1 MFTVNDI
8 IYDPKHEGVES
19 IVGKKVFFGYRIK
32 ELLEEANSNSES
44 YKGVLK
50 EVTNKG
56 FLIEGFSSEWEM
68 IIPAPENKPRPF
80 DSFEEFAL
88 AYDSVF
94 DGFDSV
100 GKCMFRGGFWLID
113 KNTNER
119 LLVKGYTDDGIIL
132 EFDVL
137 SWEYVLE
144 HFLMPD
150 KTPCGVKEE

>member
-1 MFTVNDI
+1 MYTKKNVIFFNDDERVSGLIGKEVYYSHSPHNVLEYANADTMYGKLISATEEGFI
-8 IYDPKHEGVES
+8 IEGSEVTWEF
-19 IVGKKVFFGYRIK
+19 IIGKKFGYR
-32 ELLEEANSNSES
+32 
-44 YKGVLK
+44 
-50 EVTNKG
+50 
-56 FLIEGFSSEWEM
+56 
-68 IIPAPENKPRPF
+68 PF
-80 DSFEEFAL
+80 NSFEEFAL
-88 AYDSVF
+88 YYDSVF
-94 DGFDSV
+94 DNLDYQSQR
-100 GKCMFRGGFWLID
+100 MFRGGFWLID

>member
-1 MFTVNDI
+1 MYTKENVICFYDDERVSVLIGKEVFFSYSPYDVIDLANDGFLAKKLVSADKSGFVVEDSDTHWNFI
-8 IYDPKHEGVES
+8 I
-19 IVGKKVFFGYRIK
+19 GKKFEY
-32 ELLEEANSNSES
+32 
-44 YKGVLK
+44 
-50 EVTNKG
+50 
-56 FLIEGFSSEWEM
+56 
-68 IIPAPENKPRPF
+68 RPF
-80 DSFEEFAL
+80 NSFEEFAL

-113 KNTNER
+113 KLSNER
-119 LLVKGYTDDGIIL
+119 SLVKGYTDDGIIL

>member
-1 MFTVNDI
+1 MCGTLVSACYEGFVVKDSNMHWNFI
-8 IYDPKHEGVES
+8 I
-19 IVGKKVFFGYRIK
+19 GKKLDY
-32 ELLEEANSNSES
+32 
-44 YKGVLK
+44 
-50 EVTNKG
+50 
-56 FLIEGFSSEWEM
+56 
-68 IIPAPENKPRPF
+68 RPF

-113 KNTNER
+113 KLSNER
-119 LLVKGYTDDGIIL
+119 YLVMGYTDDGIIL

-144 HFLMPD
+144 NFLMPD
-150 KTPCGVKEE
+150 ETPCGVKEE

>member
-1 MFTVNDI
+1 MYTKKDVIFFNDDERVSGLI
-8 IYDPKHEGVES
+8 
-19 IVGKKVFFGYRIK
+19 GKEVYYSHTPHNV
-32 ELLEEANSNSES
+32 LEYANSDTMYGKLISATE
-44 YKGVLK
+44 
-50 EVTNKG
+50 EG
-56 FLIEGFSSEWEM
+56 FLIEGSEVTWEF
-68 IIPAPENKPRPF
+68 IIGKKLEHSPF
-80 DSFEEFAL
+80 DSFEQFAIFY
-88 AYDSVF
+88 ANVF
-94 DGFDSV
+94 DELDDVSQY
-100 GKCMFRGGFWLID
+100 MFRGGFWLID

>member
-1 MFTVNDI
+1 MYTKENVICFYDDERVSGLIGKEVYYSLTPYGAVTHANEDVMCSTLVSASYEGFVVKGSDMHWSFI
-8 IYDPKHEGVES
+8 I
-19 IVGKKVFFGYRIK
+19 GKK
-32 ELLEEANSNSES
+32 LE
-44 YKGVLK
+44 Y
-50 EVTNKG
+50 
-56 FLIEGFSSEWEM
+56 
-68 IIPAPENKPRPF
+68 RPF
-80 DSFEEFAL
+80 NSFEEFAL

-113 KNTNER
+113 KLSNER
-119 LLVKGYTDDGIIL
+119 TLVMGYTDDGIIL